1 MTGKGTILLV
11 EDEVL
16 IAAATAEALRDLG
29 FKVEEAATASAALAF
44 AKSQAGNLA
53 AAIVD
58 VNLPDGRGDELAH
71 KLRAL
76 RPNLPIV
83 IATGSGNES
92 LASELKK
99 GGPLALLSKPYDSEN
114 LRKSLAA
121 VGLR

>member
-16 IAAATAEALRDLG
+16 IAEATAETLRDLG
-29 FKVEEAATASAALAF
+29 FKVEEAATAAVALAF
-44 AKSQAGNLA
+44 AKGQAGNLA

-58 VNLPDGRGDELAH
+58 VNLPDGRGDELAN

-76 RPNLPIV
+76 KPNLPIV
-83 IATGSGNES
+83 IATGSGDKS